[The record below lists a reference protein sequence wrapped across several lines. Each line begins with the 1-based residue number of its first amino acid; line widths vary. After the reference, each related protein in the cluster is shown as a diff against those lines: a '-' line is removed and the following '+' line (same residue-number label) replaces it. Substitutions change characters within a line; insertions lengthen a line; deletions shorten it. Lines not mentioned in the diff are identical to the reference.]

1 MIKIVSCRRNQMV
14 HHKRQATKYIAVS
27 IILAVLT
34 SCGAVSRKSPR
45 DIQKMITDPDM
56 RQDIVLVD
64 IRSSSKYADGHIP
77 GALHIPF
84 RSKKFDELLY
94 PYRETPVL
102 ILYCGRGLKTEKAA
116 QIAEE
121 SGFTQIYIL
130 EGGLSSWKD
139 RGLPVTSD

>member
-1 MIKIVSCRRNQMV
+1 MI
-14 HHKRQATKYIAVS
+14 HHIRQATKYIAVS
-27 IILAVLT
+27 IILAALT
-34 SCGAVSRKSPR
+34 SCGAVSRKSSQ
-45 DIQKMITDPDM
+45 DIHEMITDRDM

-77 GALHIPF
+77 GAIHIPF

-94 PYRETPVL
+94 AYRDTPVL

-116 QIAEE
+116 QTAKE

-130 EGGLSSWKD
+130 EGGFSSWKD
-139 RGLPVTSD
+139 RGLPLTSD

>member
-1 MIKIVSCRRNQMV
+1 MV
-14 HHKRQATKYIAVS
+14 HHKRQATKYITVS

-34 SCGAVSRKSPR
+34 SCGAVSSKSPR
-45 DIQKMITDPDM
+45 DIHEMITDPDM
-56 RQDIVLVD
+56 GQDILLVD

-77 GALHIPF
+77 GSIHIPF

-94 PYRETPVL
+94 PYRDTPVL
-102 ILYCGRGLKTEKAA
+102 ILYCSRGLKTEKAA
-116 QIAEE
+116 RIAEE
-121 SGFTQIYIL
+121 SGFTQIFIL

>member
-1 MIKIVSCRRNQMV
+1 MV
-14 HHKRQATKYIAVS
+14 HHIRQPTKYIAVS
-27 IILAVLT
+27 IILAILT

-45 DIQKMITDPDM
+45 DIHKIITNPDM
-56 RQDIVLVD
+56 HQNIVIVD

-77 GALHIPF
+77 GAIHIPF
-84 RSKKFDELLY
+84 RSKNFDELLY
-94 PYRETPVL
+94 AYRDTPVL

-116 QIAEE
+116 QIAKE
-121 SGFTQIYIL
+121 SGFTQIFIL